1 MSKLLLSLEFRDD
14 GGRNLMKT
22 CCLCSNLASGGV
34 EEWNRPLF
42 ESRNF
47 VVLPSVGSLVEGW
60 LMIVPKEHYISM
72 GALPVELTD
81 EMLSLKAKVTSQL
94 RNTYGD
100 LCAFEHGPGDAER
113 RLGCGVDHA
122 HLHVVPLAFNLAEA
136 AAPFLP
142 CDASWVKG
150 GWEHCRVAFSAGKD
164 YLYLEQP
171 IGSGRIA
178 VHDSIGS
185 QVFRRA
191 IAAHIGI
198 PEQFNWREYP
208 RSEVVSRTVRCVHR
222 IVEVK
227 REHLCG
233 AESLA

>member
-1 MSKLLLSLEFRDD
+1 MSKLLLSLEFRED